1 MAAIERSPAPIA
13 ETGFLLQKKEIMKSD
28 EFAARPFLSIPA
40 NFNIAAA
47 IVDRHVDAG
56 RGAKVAA
63 WFDDRPCTYAELREL
78 SNCFA
83 NVLRGL
89 GVDRGDRVLLRLG
102 TNLHAMVAILGTLKL
117 GAVVIPSSFLLR
129 EHEVEKILLNSDAVV
144 AVSTPEF
151 AGPIEAVRARSALKH
166 LVLTGDGE
174 LDWNSLMERA
184 APDFAPVPTVAREL
198 AFIMYTSGTTGEPK
212 GVEHAHRWVLG
223 TGDPVMREMID
234 LRPDDIC
241 YQPQDWS
248 FMYPL
253 GSSFFHP
260 LLAGA
265 TVVINQGRFDPE
277 KALATIQ
284 RRGVTVFAAV
294 PTIYR
299 LLLAVPGAESRFR
312 LNSLRLGMSAGEALP
327 PDTFTQWRERLGV
340 TIYDGLGQTE
350 GHIFIANQLRMPIR
364 AGSMGKPLRG
374 YEAAVLD
381 DRGGPQ
387 PYGTPGHLV
396 IRNDGHP
403 GLALGYRKDP
413 ERWAAVNKNGWYY
426 TQDIAYIDEEGYYW
440 YVARSDDLI
449 KSRAYL
455 ISPKEVESALLE
467 FPAILEAA
475 VVGIPDPAL
484 SNKIKAFVTL
494 KAGYQPSGETAG
506 QVRDYVRSVIAPYK
520 VPQEIEF
527 LSELPKTA
535 NGKILRRELRA
546 REIAKTAEAEGETHS
561 LTRIKDSNNT

>member
-1 MAAIERSPAPIA
+1 
-13 ETGFLLQKKEIMKSD
+13 MKSD
-28 EFAARPFLSIPA
+28 ELASRPYLSIPA
-40 NFNIAAA
+40 EFNIARA
-47 IVDRHVDAG
+47 IVDRHVAAG

-63 WFDDRPCTYAELREL
+63 WFDDRSYTYAELREL
-78 SNCFA
+78 SNRFA

-89 GVDRGDRVLLRLG
+89 GVQRGDRVMLRLG

-129 EHEVEKILLNSDAVV
+129 EHEVEKILRNSDAIV
-144 AVSTPEF
+144 AVSTPEL
-151 AGPIEAVRARSALKH
+151 AGAIEAVRSRTGLKH
-166 LVLTGDGE
+166 LILTGVE
-174 LDWNSLMERA
+174 TVMSWDWLMERA
-184 APDFAPVPTVAREL
+184 SAEFIPAPTLAREL

-223 TGDPVMREMID
+223 TGDPVIREMID
-234 LRPDDIC
+234 LQPTDVC

-260 LLAGA
+260 LFAGA
-265 TVVINQGRFDPE
+265 SVVVNHGRFDPE

-284 RRGVTVFAAV
+284 RHGVSVFAAV

-299 LLLAVPGAESRFR
+299 LLLAVPQAESRYR
-312 LNSLRLGMSAGEALP
+312 LGSLRLGMSAGEALP
-327 PDTFTQWRERLGV
+327 PDTFGQWRERFGV

-350 GHIFIANQLRMPIR
+350 GHIFIANQLNMPIR
-364 AGSMGKPLRG
+364 PGSMGKPLRG

-381 DRGGPQ
+381 DSGRPQ
-387 PYGTPGHLV
+387 TCGISGHLA
-396 IRNDGHP
+396 IRNEDHP
-403 GLALGYRKDP
+403 GLALGYRKDA
-413 ERWAAVNKNGWYY
+413 ERWAAVNRNGWYY
-426 TQDIAYIDEEGYYW
+426 TQDIAYVDDDGYYW
-440 YVARSDDLI
+440 YIARSDDLI

-467 FPAILEAA
+467 HSAILEAA
-475 VVGIPDPAL
+475 VVGIPDAAMT
-484 SNKIKAFVTL
+484 NKIKAFVTL
-494 KAGYQPSGETAG
+494 KSSNEASQDLANRI
-506 QVRDYVRSVIAPYK
+506 RDYVRSVIAPYK

-527 LSELPKTA
+527 LSELPKTV

-546 REIAKTAEAEGETHS
+546 RENATLRGIRTGS
-561 LTRIKDSNNT
+561 RN

>member
-1 MAAIERSPAPIA
+1 
-13 ETGFLLQKKEIMKSD
+13 MKSD
-28 EFAARPFLSIPA
+28 ELASRPYLSIPA
-40 NFNIAAA
+40 EFNIARA
-47 IVDRHVDAG
+47 IVDRHVAAG

-63 WFDDRPCTYAELREL
+63 WFDDRSYTYAELREL
-78 SNCFA
+78 SNRFA
-83 NVLRGL
+83 NGLREL
-89 GVDRGDRVLLRLG
+89 GVQRGDRVMLRLG

-129 EHEVEKILLNSDAVV
+129 EHEVEKILRNSDAVV
-144 AVSTPEF
+144 AVSTPEL
-151 AGPIEAVRARSALKH
+151 AGPIEAVRSQTALKH
-166 LVLTGDGE
+166 LILTGGATASPSGRGE
-174 LDWNSLMERA
+174 GNAMGWDLLMERA
-184 APDFAPVPTVAREL
+184 SAEFIPAPTLAREP

-212 GVEHAHRWVLG
+212 GVEHAHRWALG
-223 TGDPVMREMID
+223 TGDPVIREMID
-234 LRPDDIC
+234 LKPTDVC

-265 TVVINQGRFDPE
+265 TVVVNHGRFEPE

-284 RRGVTVFAAV
+284 RHGVTVFAAV

-299 LLLAVPGAESRFR
+299 LLLAVPQAESRYH
-312 LNSLRLGMSAGEALP
+312 LGSLRLGMSAGEALP
-327 PDTFTQWRERLGV
+327 PDTFGQWRERFGV

-350 GHIFIANQLRMPIR
+350 GHIFIANQLNMPIR
-364 AGSMGKPLRG
+364 PGSMGKPLRG
-374 YEAAVLD
+374 YEAAVLND
-381 DRGGPQ
+381 SGGLQ
-387 PYGTPGHLV
+387 ARGTPGHLA
-396 IRNDGHP
+396 IRNEDHP

-413 ERWAAVNKNGWYY
+413 ERWAAVNRDGWYY
-426 TQDIAYIDEEGYYW
+426 TQDIAYIDDDGYYW

-467 FPAILEAA
+467 HPAILEAA

-484 SNKIKAFVTL
+484 TNKIRAFVTL
-494 KAGYQPSGETAG
+494 KPGNEPSGGLAG
-506 QVRDYVRSVIAPYK
+506 QIRDYVRSVIAPYK

-546 REIAKTAEAEGETHS
+546 RI
-561 LTRIKDSNNT
+561 

>member
-1 MAAIERSPAPIA
+1 
-13 ETGFLLQKKEIMKSD
+13 MKSD
-28 EFAARPFLSIPA
+28 ELAARPFLSIPVV
-40 NFNIAAA
+40 FNIAEA
-47 IVDRHVDAG
+47 IVDRHVAAG
-56 RGAKVAA
+56 RGGKVAA
-63 WFDDRPCTYAELREL
+63 WFDDRPYTYAALQES
-78 SNCFA
+78 SNRFA
-83 NVLRGL
+83 NVLSGL
-89 GVDRGDRVLLRLG
+89 GVERGDRVMLRLG
-102 TNLHAMVAILGTLKL
+102 TNIHTMIAILGTLKL

-129 EHEVEKILLNSDAVV
+129 EHEVEKILRNSDAEV
-144 AVSTPEF
+144 AVSTPEL
-151 AGPIEAVRARSALKH
+151 AGPIETVRSRTALKH
-166 LVLTGDGE
+166 LILTAEGGA
-174 LDWNSLMERA
+174 LNWNLLMDHASLEFHP
-184 APDFAPVPTVAREL
+184 APTLAREL

-223 TGDPVMREMID
+223 TGDPVMREMIV

-277 KALATIQ
+277 KAMATIQ

-299 LLLAVPGAESRFR
+299 LLLAVSNAESRYR
-312 LNSLRLGMSAGEALP
+312 LDSLRLGMSAGEALP
-327 PDTFTQWRERLGV
+327 PDTFGQWRERFGV

-350 GHIFIANQLRMPIR
+350 GHIFIANQLNVPIR
-364 AGSMGKPLRG
+364 PGSMGKPLRG

-381 DRGGPQ
+381 DNGNPQ
-387 PYGTPGHLV
+387 PSGATGHLA
-396 IRNDGHP
+396 IRNEDHP
-403 GLALGYRKDP
+403 GLALGYRKDAA
-413 ERWAAVNKNGWYY
+413 RWEAVNRNGWYY
-426 TQDIAYIDEEGYYW
+426 TQDVAYVDEDGYYW
-440 YVARSDDLI
+440 YVGRSDDLI

-455 ISPKEVESALLE
+455 ISPKEIESTLLE
-467 FPAILEAA
+467 HPAILEAA
-475 VVGIPDPAL
+475 AVGIPDLTL

-494 KAGYQPSGETAG
+494 KVGYHPSDELA
-506 QVRDYVRSVIAPYK
+506 REIREYVRSVIAPYK

-546 REIAKTAEAEGETHS
+546 KEITTTARPGA
-561 LTRIKDSNNT
+561 

>member
-1 MAAIERSPAPIA
+1 ME
-13 ETGFLLQKKEIMKSD
+13 SD
-28 EFAARPFLSIPA
+28 ELASRPYLSIPA
-40 NFNIAAA
+40 EFNIATA

-63 WFDDRPCTYAELREL
+63 WFDDRPYTYAELREL
-78 SNCFA
+78 SNRFA

-89 GVDRGDRVLLRLG
+89 GVQRGDRVMLRLG
-102 TNLHAMVAILGTLKL
+102 TNLHAMVSILSTLKL
-117 GAVVIPSSFLLR
+117 GAVAIPSSFLLR
-129 EHEVEKILLNSDAVV
+129 EHEVEKILRNSDAIV
-144 AVSTPEF
+144 AVSTSEL
-151 AGPIEAVRARSALKH
+151 ASPIEAVRSRTSLKH
-166 LVLTGDGE
+166 LILTAEGGA
-174 LDWNSLMERA
+174 LSWNSLMERA
-184 APDFAPVPTVAREL
+184 SADFVPAPTLAREL

-223 TGDPVMREMID
+223 TGDPVMREMIN
-234 LRPDDIC
+234 LTRDDIC

-277 KALATIQ
+277 KALATIA

-299 LLLAVPGAESRFR
+299 LLLAVPGAEARYH
-312 LNSLRLGMSAGEALP
+312 LGSLRLGMSAGEALP
-327 PDTFTQWRERLGV
+327 PDTFGQWCERFGV

-350 GHIFIANQLRMPIR
+350 GHIFIANQLNMPIR
-364 AGSMGKPLRG
+364 PGSMGKPLRG
-374 YEAAVLD
+374 YEAAVLGD
-381 DRGGPQ
+381 DGRPL
-387 PYGTPGHLV
+387 PCGTSGHLA
-396 IRNDGHP
+396 IRNEDHP

-413 ERWAAVNKNGWYY
+413 EPWAAVNRDGWYY
-426 TQDIAYIDEEGYYW
+426 TQDIAYIDEDGYYW

-455 ISPKEVESALLE
+455 ISPKEVESVLLE
-467 FPAILEAA
+467 HPAILEAA
-475 VVGIPDPAL
+475 VVGIPDAAL

-494 KAGYQPSGETAG
+494 KSGNQASDNLAG
-506 QVRDYVRSVIAPYK
+506 QIREYVRSVIAPYK
-520 VPQEIEF
+520 APQELEF

-546 REIAKTAEAEGETHS
+546 RETTNKEKRDE
-561 LTRIKDSNNT
+561 

>member
-1 MAAIERSPAPIA
+1 
-13 ETGFLLQKKEIMKSD
+13 MKSD
-28 EFAARPFLSIPA
+28 ELAARPYLSIPSE
-40 NFNIAAA
+40 FNIAVA
-47 IVDRHVDAG
+47 IVDRHVAAG

-63 WFDDRPCTYAELREL
+63 WFDGQPYTYAELREL
-78 SNCFA
+78 SNRFA
-83 NVLRGL
+83 NVLRSLGL
-89 GVDRGDRVLLRLG
+89 QRGDRVMLRLG

-117 GAVVIPSSFLLR
+117 GAVVIPSSILLR
-129 EHEVEKILLNSDAVV
+129 EHEIEKILRNSDAII
-144 AVSTPEF
+144 AVSTAEL
-151 AGPIEAVRARSALKH
+151 AGPIEAVRSRTALKH
-166 LVLTGDGE
+166 LILTGDGDD
-174 LDWNSLMERA
+174 LSWNSLMERA
-184 APDFAPVPTVAREL
+184 SAHFVPAPTGAREL

-234 LRPDDIC
+234 LRPGDIC

-265 TVVINQGRFDPE
+265 TVVVSQGRFEPE
-277 KALATIQ
+277 RALATIE
-284 RRGVTVFAAV
+284 RHGVTVFAAV

-299 LLLAVPGAESRFR
+299 LLLAVPNAESRYR
-312 LNSLRLGMSAGEALP
+312 LGSLRLGISAGEGLP
-327 PDTFTQWRERLGV
+327 PDTFAQWRERFGV
-340 TIYDGLGQTE
+340 TVYEGLGQTE
-350 GHIFIANQLRMPIR
+350 GHIFIANQLNMPIKP
-364 AGSMGKPLRG
+364 GSMGKPLRG
-374 YEAAVLD
+374 YQTAVLD
-381 DRGGPQ
+381 DNGNPE
-387 PYGTPGHLV
+387 PCGTSGHLA
-396 IRNDGHP
+396 IRNEDHP

-413 ERWAAVNKNGWYY
+413 ERWAAVNRSGWYY
-426 TQDIAYIDEEGYYW
+426 TQDIAYVDADGYYW

-455 ISPKEVESALLE
+455 ISPKEVESALVE
-467 FPAILEAA
+467 HPAILEAA

-484 SNKIKAFVTL
+484 SNRIKAFVTL
-494 KAGYQPSGETAG
+494 KSGNHGSHQLAA

-527 LSELPKTA
+527 LGELPKTA

-546 REIAKTAEAEGETHS
+546 METATKKE
-561 LTRIKDSNNT
+561 